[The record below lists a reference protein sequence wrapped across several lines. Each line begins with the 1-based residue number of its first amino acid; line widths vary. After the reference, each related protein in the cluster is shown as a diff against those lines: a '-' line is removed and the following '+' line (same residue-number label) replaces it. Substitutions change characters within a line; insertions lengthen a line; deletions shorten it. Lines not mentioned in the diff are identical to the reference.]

1 MKHCVKKIRRF
12 RIREKHVM
20 NSLLDWQDDE
30 EETEEEENYNSE
42 KNSKSKER
50 HLILDPDLEV
60 TLTLVPSY
68 CWGTTNYRLEL
79 EGIPPIAAEALLE
92 YIYKDS

>member
-1 MKHCVKKIRRF
+1 
-12 RIREKHVM
+12 M
-20 NSLLDWQDDE
+20 NSFLDWQDDE
-30 EETEEEENYNSE
+30 EETEEEGE

-60 TLTLVPSY
+60 TLTLVPTY
-68 CWGTTNYRLEL
+68 CWGTTTYRLEL

>member
-1 MKHCVKKIRRF
+1 
-12 RIREKHVM
+12 M
-20 NSLLDWQDDE
+20 NSLLDWQDYE

-42 KNSKSKER
+42 KSKER

>member
-1 MKHCVKKIRRF
+1 MKKVRRF
-12 RIREKHVM
+12 RIREKHVT

-30 EETEEEENYNSE
+30 EETEEEEENYNSE
-42 KNSKSKER
+42 KNSKLKER

-60 TLTLVPSY
+60 TLTLVPSDV
-68 CWGTTNYRLEL
+68 WGTTTYRLEL